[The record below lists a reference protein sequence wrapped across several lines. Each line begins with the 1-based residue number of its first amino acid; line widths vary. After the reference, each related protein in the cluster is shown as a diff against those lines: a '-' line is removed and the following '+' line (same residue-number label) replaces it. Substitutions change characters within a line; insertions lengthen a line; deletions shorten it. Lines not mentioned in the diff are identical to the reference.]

1 MYSEIKKLLLN
12 HKLKEALDKLAEFA
26 SSTDN
31 WQIKSEI
38 ENLRTTYGFMIQ
50 YAAQGVK
57 DPDRK
62 NLYDQLCKNAFAIND
77 KTELQHKL
85 EANNTYLSRKYMSG
99 KNFPMRSYSEIRIE
113 LEAMQNE
120 MSIASMIEGESSK
133 EKMKDI
139 LKRHQTI
146 TDEMFNKTWL
156 PVTWSNEEYQEATE
170 IADSLII
177 SDNDKAF
184 MASAICLSLM
194 HLLDPNKF
202 RFLIHLYMSNNSP
215 AVSQR
220 ALVGIVICLHLNEEQ
235 IDLSYPNL
243 YDEMELM
250 KDAPHFYD
258 DLYTVILQLILSLD
272 TEVIDKKMRDEII
285 PSIMKS
291 SAMTEPIKNISEIN
305 LDDFT
310 ELNPQWKESIEKIKD
325 QIKELDMLR
334 QEGADTNMSTF
345 SQLKRYPFFYEPSHW
360 FYIFGPEIPD
370 IYEMQA
376 DTNSNYASF
385 INTLENATDM
395 CNSDKFSLCLTF
407 KTMPNL
413 PIDALSSGLSAQNQI
428 LKEQE
433 GTESEKNRRRMESR
447 HFIQDLYRFCKLWGT
462 KNDKI
467 DIFNENMTIWENKQ
481 IHDLLEEDEKIKPLA
496 DYLFAKG
503 YTTAALLLYLEIIIE
518 DPTNVEAFQ
527 KIGYGHILNENY
539 ESAIR
544 ALETANILE
553 PGNEWTLKNLA
564 LCYKKKSN
572 YIKAL
577 EYLKEAEKVNPDSI
591 SICNQIG
598 QIYIMNDR
606 YADALKY
613 MFKVEYLT
621 KGRTSAQRAI
631 AWCYFMQGK
640 DEEAIKQYKKII
652 EKPDATAEDWM
663 NLGHVYVVNN
673 DITSGISFY
682 KKANELAK
690 GKSSFYDMFSKDTDM
705 LTSKGVSEEIIW
717 MIPDIVEI
725 GNK

>member
-1 MYSEIKKLLLN
+1 MYIEIKKLLLN

-38 ENLRTTYGFMIQ
+38 ENLKTTYGFMIQ
-50 YAAQGVK
+50 YASQGVK

-62 NLYDQLCKNAFAIND
+62 NLYNQLCKNAFALND

-85 EANNTYLSRKYMSG
+85 EANNSYLSRKYMSC
-99 KNFPMRSYSEIRIE
+99 KNYPMRSYSNIRLMLEEI
-113 LEAMQNE
+113 QDE
-120 MSIASMIEGESSK
+120 MSIASMVDEASSK
-133 EKMKDI
+133 DKMKDI
-139 LKRHQTI
+139 LKRHQAV

-156 PVTWSNEEYQEATE
+156 PVLWSSEEYQEATS
-170 IADSLII
+170 IADSLTI

-184 MASAICLSLM
+184 MASAVCLSLM
-194 HLLDPNKF
+194 HLPDPNKF
-202 RFLIHLYMSNNSP
+202 RFLIYLYMNCKSP
-215 AVSQR
+215 AISQR

-243 YDEMELM
+243 HEELELM
-250 KDAPHFYD
+250 KDAPNFYD

-272 TEVIDKKMRDEII
+272 TEGIDKKMRDEII

-291 SAMTEPIKNISEIN
+291 SSMTEPIKDISEIN
-305 LDDFT
+305 IEDFT
-310 ELNPQWKESIEKIKD
+310 ELNPQWKDSIEKIKD

-334 QEGADTNMSTF
+334 QEGADTNMCTF

-360 FYIFGPEIPD
+360 FCIFGPEIPE
-370 IYEMQA
+370 IYEMYA
-376 DTNSNYASF
+376 DTQNNYASF

-407 KTMPNL
+407 KTMPSL
-413 PIDALSSGLSAQNQI
+413 PVDALNSGLSAQNQI

-433 GTESEKNRRRMESR
+433 GTESEKNIRRMESR
-447 HFIQDLYRFCKLWGT
+447 HFIQDMYRFCKLWGT

-467 DIFNENMTIWENKQ
+467 DIFNENMKIWENRQ

-544 ALETANILE
+544 ALETANMLDS
-553 PGNEWTLKNLA
+553 GNEWTLKNLA
-564 LCYKKKSN
+564 LCYRKKGN

-577 EYLKEAEKVNPDSI
+577 EYLKEAEKANPDSI
-591 SICNQIG
+591 NICNQIG

-606 YADALKY
+606 YDDALKY

-631 AWCYFMQGK
+631 AWCYFMTGRY
-640 DEEAIKQYKKII
+640 EEAIKIYEKVI

-663 NLGHVYVVNN
+663 NMGHVYMVNN
-673 DITSGISFY
+673 DITSGIRFY
-682 KKANELAK
+682 KKANELSNR
-690 GKSSFYDMFSKDTDM
+690 KSSFYDMFSKDTEM
-705 LTSKGVSEEIIW
+705 LSSKGVSEEIIW
-717 MIPDIVEI
+717 MIPDMVAM
-725 GNK
+725 NN